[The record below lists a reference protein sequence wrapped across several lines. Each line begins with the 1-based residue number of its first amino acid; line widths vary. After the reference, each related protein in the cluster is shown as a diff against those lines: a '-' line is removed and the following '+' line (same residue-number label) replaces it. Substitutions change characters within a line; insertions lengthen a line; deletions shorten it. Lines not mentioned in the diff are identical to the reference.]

1 MTTLLNMIQLDS
13 PRPPLMNRLAYWAI
27 LAFVFS
33 IPFETSIT
41 AGQNSLS
48 RFIGVAVL
56 GLSALALLERRH
68 LYPLRVFHGLVL
80 LYVLYG
86 MSSYLWS
93 WLPPRTFQYLQTYI
107 QVVLW
112 MMLAWQLV
120 DTPSRFYRFLLA
132 YVGGASVAVM
142 SVLVRLADFYTLGT
156 GALGRWNRFTA
167 FGANANSYAL
177 TIALTVNIAWYLS
190 HHFTDRRVVWFLRVY
205 RVLAVVGV
213 LLSGSRTGTLVALLG
228 IMGSLVVTPRANLRT
243 VLGSMIGV
251 TLLAVV
257 VFSLASAV
265 LPASTL
271 ERILTTPTQVSTGD
285 LTGREVFWEE
295 GLRVFSVHPFWGI
308 GLAAY
313 PAITYNGFVAHSLY
327 LSILVELGI
336 IGALLYGGMMFNLIG
351 QILRLPHMERNFLVV
366 YLFSWMIGVA
376 LLTWEHDKSTW
387 MLYIS
392 IMLASHCLTV
402 PSSPNASVWNARPF
416 NQV

>member
-1 MTTLLNMIQLDS
+1 MLDLHAD
-13 PRPPLMNRLAYWAI
+13 RPPLMNRLAYWAI

-56 GLSALALLERRH
+56 GLSALALVERRQ

-80 LYVLYG
+80 LYILYG
-86 MSSYLWS
+86 MTSYLWS

-107 QVVLW
+107 QMYLW

-142 SVLVRLADFYTLGT
+142 SVLVRLADFYALGT

-177 TIALTVNIAWYLS
+177 TIALTINIAWYLS
-190 HHFTDRRVVWFLRVY
+190 HRFTDRRVVWFLRGY
-205 RVLAVVGV
+205 RVLAVIGV

-228 IMGSLVVTPRANLRT
+228 IIGCVVITPRASLRT
-243 VLGSMIGV
+243 VLGSMVGV
-251 TLLAVV
+251 TVLAVA
-257 VFSLASAV
+257 VFSLANML
-265 LPASTL
+265 LPPSTL

-295 GLRVFSVHPFWGI
+295 GLRVFVEHPIWGI

-313 PAITYNGFVAHSLY
+313 PAITYNSFVAHSLY
-327 LSILVELGI
+327 VSILVELGLM
-336 IGALLYGGMMFNLIG
+336 GMLLYGGMMLNLVG
-351 QILRLPHMERNFLVV
+351 QMLRLPSMERNFLVV

-392 IMLASHCLTV
+392 IMLASRCVNIPPQPTPLI
-402 PSSPNASVWNARPF
+402 PNSQLNL
-416 NQV
+416 QGLKD